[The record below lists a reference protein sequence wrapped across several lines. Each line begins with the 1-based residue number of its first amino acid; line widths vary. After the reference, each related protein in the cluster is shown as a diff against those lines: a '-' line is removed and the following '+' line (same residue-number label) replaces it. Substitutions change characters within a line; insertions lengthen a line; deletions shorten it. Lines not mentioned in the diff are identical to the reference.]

1 MNKFI
6 KEQLEKIH
14 VPMSDWQEDSETI
27 IFYNDSLINNK
38 LEINGIYKIKITD
51 LMINN
56 TEFHKQWNP
65 LSFPSSDTFII
76 KVLKILSNLVEVS
89 AIENANTE
97 QEKVYSS
104 IWLMLSEIII
114 LGQYV

>member
-6 KEQLEKIH
+6 KEQLEKIRA
-14 VPMSDWQEDSETI
+14 PMSDWQEDSETI

-38 LEINGIYKIKITD
+38 VEINCVYKIKITEQ
-51 LMINN
+51 MINN

-76 KVLKILSNLVEVS
+76 KVLKKLDNLVEVS
-89 AIENANTE
+89 VIENANTE
-97 QEKVYSS
+97 QEKLYPS